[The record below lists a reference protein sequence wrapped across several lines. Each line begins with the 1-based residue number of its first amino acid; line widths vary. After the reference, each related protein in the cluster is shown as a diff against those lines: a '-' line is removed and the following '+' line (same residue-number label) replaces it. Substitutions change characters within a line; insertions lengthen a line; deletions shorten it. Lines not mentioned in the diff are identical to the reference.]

1 MCGEVLGLLYAFD
14 DVLVEPLMPDGAI
27 VALDIGPRH
36 CLSDQWRSNGS
47 MLGLA
52 GLDMLHGNPLFF
64 GPFQQLF
71 TDVFRAI
78 VDPYGARLAPPL
90 DV

>member
-1 MCGEVLGLLYAFD
+1 MANAV
-14 DVLVEPLMPDGAI
+14 

-52 GLDMLHGNPLFF
+52 GLDMLDGNPLFL
-64 GPFQQLF
+64 GPFHQLF
-71 TDVFRAI
+71 ADVFLAI
-78 VDPYGARLAPPL
+78 ACGE
-90 DV
+90 